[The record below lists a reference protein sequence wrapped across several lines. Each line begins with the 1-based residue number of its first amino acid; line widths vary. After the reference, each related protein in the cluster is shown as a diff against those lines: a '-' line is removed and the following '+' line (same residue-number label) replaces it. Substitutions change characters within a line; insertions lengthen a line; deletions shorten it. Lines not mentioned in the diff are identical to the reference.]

1 MAAAISPLPALIHLG
16 AGRFV
21 YEDPA
26 SGTHWEL
33 GEKDRL
39 LLVLIQAGAKDE
51 DVQKHFAQRFGEIVA
66 PQQLASFRRALSP
79 ARHTPLT
86 VPKVQGPVWELKDE
100 QRLNAVFDALGS
112 RLDYSAA
119 LRHVLGF
126 SLAILAATCRAPHR
140 PRSI

>member
-1 MAAAISPLPALIHLG
+1 MAAAISPLPALIRLG

-21 YEDPA
+21 FEDPV

-66 PQQLASFRRALSP
+66 PSSSRRFAGRFRRP
-79 ARHTPLT
+79 GIGR
-86 VPKVQGPVWELKDE
+86 
-100 QRLNAVFDALGS
+100 
-112 RLDYSAA
+112 
-119 LRHVLGF
+119 
-126 SLAILAATCRAPHR
+126 
-140 PRSI
+140 